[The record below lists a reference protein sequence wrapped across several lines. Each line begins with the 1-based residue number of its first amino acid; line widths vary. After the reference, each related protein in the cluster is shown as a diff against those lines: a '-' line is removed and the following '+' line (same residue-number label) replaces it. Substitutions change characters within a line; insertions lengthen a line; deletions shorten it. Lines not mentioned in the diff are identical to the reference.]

1 MTQTNVFKCALVA
14 LLVALPMS
22 APGVAATAFV
32 DANVVRTLTT
42 SQTDANGNV
51 MFGGCMVELDVSP
64 STKLNCR
71 TDGSWVTLSCS
82 GSYAARSDAMRM
94 LDSAQLAF
102 VSGRRVRVYVDDT
115 KKLNGWCFA
124 YRVDV
129 ISF

>member
-1 MTQTNVFKCALVA
+1 MTQTNMFKCALVA

-22 APGVAATAFV
+22 APGVAATAFI
-32 DANVVRTLTT
+32 DANVIRTLTT
-42 SQTDANGNV
+42 SQTHADGRV

-64 STKLNCR
+64 STKLDCP
-71 TDGSWVTLSCS
+71 DGNWVTLSCS
-82 GSYAARSDAMRM
+82 GRYAARSDAMRM

-102 VSGRRVRVYVDDT
+102 VSGRRVRVYLDDERT
-115 KKLNGWCFA
+115 DDGWCFA